1 MWELCRLFKLIF
13 DNQEKEK
20 GYGVGG
26 GGVDNK
32 SYIIVLYNSKVSPCL
47 EFHSYVSSGTSNV
60 L

>member
-26 GGVDNK
+26 AVDNK